1 MSDVLQNAL
10 VGHYAKSLGLL
21 TEQDINTAIL
31 LEWKKLINTL
41 YNQALEISNQDW
53 SNPTELKH
61 CSCKDPIWDTIKY
74 VYDAIGLVNG
84 HPLQRNTDL
93 VCLIVA
99 YAVKNCIHSEDV
111 HHSSRE
117 DAFRLKFESFMARE
131 IIAQRCKSPNILE
144 DEQLDQRYIRSLRKH
159 NPKKNRSIVI
169 GKGKIDFSQITHEGY
184 EKVNLIA
191 KHPYTYEK
199 HINDNDKLLGEH
211 YVLYSFGKISHDDY
225 VQSWARVL
233 QELGLKPTDKGIE
246 FLSEVLDIRMKSIMY
261 KNIFEEPVIS
271 PRDVI
276 RMKFYQELYQS
287 LKDILDEKH
296 IIKIAKIQSDLDDE
310 STLYIY
316 KGRTS
321 CHTRN
326 HTMKSATAIFIG
338 RNDSEIKLNVEHCP
352 LCKKFYLSFSLY
364 ERYREKYSV
373 LLGKIKMDSSSI
385 CDVPNILLSEFSP
398 LKLCGYSVNQQDGCS
413 KIERQYIISKVI
425 EKGILTKN
433 EVIYYLEHFIN
444 MNGQKANNA
453 VALEKWKEDLDFTLK
468 YKMSE
473 QDEYKLKHVKKY

>member
-1 MSDVLQNAL
+1 MSD
-10 VGHYAKSLGLL
+10 
-21 TEQDINTAIL
+21 I
-31 LEWKKLINTL
+31 
-41 YNQALEISNQDW
+41 
-53 SNPTELKH
+53 
-61 CSCKDPIWDTIKY
+61 
-74 VYDAIGLVNG
+74 IG
-84 HPLQRNTDL
+84 T
-93 VCLIVA
+93 
-99 YAVKNCIHSEDV
+99 
-111 HHSSRE
+111 
-117 DAFRLKFESFMARE
+117 
-131 IIAQRCKSPNILE
+131 
-144 DEQLDQRYIRSLRKH
+144 
-159 NPKKNRSIVI
+159 
-169 GKGKIDFSQITHEGY
+169 GKIDFSHITHDGY
-184 EKVNLIA
+184 KKVSSIA
-191 KHPYTYEK
+191 KHPYTYK
-199 HINDNDKLLGEH
+199 KYIDDNDKLLSEN
-211 YVLYSFGKISHDDY
+211 YILYSFDKISHDDY
-225 VQSWARVL
+225 VQSWACVL
-233 QELGLKPTDKGIE
+233 RELGLKPTDKGIE
-246 FLSEVLDIRMKSIMY
+246 FLSERLGIRMKPIMY

-276 RMKFYQELYQS
+276 RMRFYQEFYKS

-296 IIKIAKIQSDLDDE
+296 ISKIAKIQSDWDDE

-321 CHTRN
+321 CHIRN
-326 HTMKSATAIFIG
+326 HTMKPATAIFIG

-352 LCKKFYLSFSLY
+352 LCKKFYLSFSIY
-364 ERYREKYSV
+364 ERYREKYSM

-385 CDVPNILLSEFSP
+385 HGVPNILLSEFSP

-453 VALEKWKEDLDFTLK
+453 VALEKWKEDLEFTLK